1 MPLTACRKNYSF
13 SVHSNKMAK
22 PEACLGAQFLRL
34 SRPFLNPRRLNK
46 DSLG

>member
-1 MPLTACRKNYSF
+1 MPLAACGTKYSF
-13 SVHSNKMAK
+13 SVHGNKMTK

>member
-1 MPLTACRKNYSF
+1 MPLAACRKNYSF
-13 SVHSNKMAK
+13 SVHGNKMTK

-34 SRPFLNPRRLNK
+34 SRPFLNSRRLNK